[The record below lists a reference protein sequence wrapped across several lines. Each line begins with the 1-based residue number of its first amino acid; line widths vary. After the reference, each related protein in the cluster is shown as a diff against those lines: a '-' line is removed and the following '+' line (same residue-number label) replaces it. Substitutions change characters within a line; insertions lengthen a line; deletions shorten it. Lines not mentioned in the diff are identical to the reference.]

1 MQDTASGSAHHDA
14 SSCTD
19 NLCKQAQALV
29 AEATAAGYTLGT
41 AESITGG
48 LIGSTITSIPGSSE
62 VMLGGVI
69 SYASRIKQEL
79 LGVSLSTIEKDGV
92 VSSAC
97 AHEMAQGVRKLLGC
111 DIAVAVTGIAGP
123 GGAEPGKPVGTVWF
137 GIATPATSYTTMRTF
152 QGTRKDIRLA
162 CCSAAIDLLR
172 AAIVEI
178 S

>member
-1 MQDTASGSAHHDA
+1 MQDDVSRSVQDAA
-14 SSCTD
+14 SSCAHE
-19 NLCKQAQALV
+19 LSERAQALV
-29 AEATAAGYTLGT
+29 VEARAAGCTLGT

-48 LIGSTITSIPGSSE
+48 LIGATITSIPGSSE

-69 SYASRIKQEL
+69 SYAARVKKDL
-79 LGVSLSTIEKDGV
+79 LGVSPSTIEQDGV

-97 AHEMAQGVRKLLGC
+97 AYEMAQGVRKLLSC

-137 GIATPATSYTTMRTF
+137 GLATPATTHTTMRIF
-152 QGTRKDIRLA
+152 EGTRNEIRHA
-162 CCSAAIDLLR
+162 CCSVAIDLLR

-178 S
+178 R